1 MCSLDK
7 PCQQCA
13 RTRILDKQITFR
25 IKQLCYEWNNSG
37 TLKTGS
43 GWNFACRW
51 GHEISTKLIT
61 EVKNA
66 HAKYKADLAQKEKL
80 EEEENKCKKQA
91 IANAAP
97 RQEANYKLNEIEV
110 EILKFE
116 SSLKAANEIFEDGN
130 NKLQEELST
139 KNKHL
144 GCNKI
149 QCVQSKI

>member
-1 MCSLDK
+1 MLS
-7 PCQQCA
+7 
-13 RTRILDKQITFR
+13 TKQIQH
-25 IKQLCYEWNNSG
+25 K
-37 TLKTGS
+37 K
-43 GWNFACRW
+43 
-51 GHEISTKLIT
+51 
-61 EVKNA
+61 KNWR
-66 HAKYKADLAQKEKL
+66 KKKI
-80 EEEENKCKKQA
+80 NVKKQA

-130 NKLQEELST
+130 NKLQEELSA

-149 QCVQSKI
+149 QCVQSKIQIGIQRKNTRVTLKILSLNKNT

>member
-1 MCSLDK
+1 MNGATVEHLWQVRDE
-7 PCQQCA
+7 
-13 RTRILDKQITFR
+13 ILRVGEVMKF
-25 IKQLCYEWNNSG
+25 K
-37 TLKTGS
+37 
-43 GWNFACRW
+43 
-51 GHEISTKLIT
+51 ISTKLIT